1 MTDAVAARWNA
12 GGTAVGASAQGYAE
26 TGCARA
32 QRSATTG
39 TPSQEM
45 DAAGTAWWRRGSHA
59 VEPGRTGSAGDL
71 ATRVW
76 EDAAMARGR
85 QGRRRS
91 ATTGTLWAG
100 TDAAHHARSSAGG
113 SVRGDHGQC
122 GHMLGDVWRQGAGRG
137 GGVRRREHRER
148 RRVLIIVHDRGGVL
162 VRALCGAAVSMRG
175 VWGLVHA
182 RMRGRACGGE
192 GGMGGGV
199 LRRREP

>member
-1 MTDAVAARWNA
+1 M
-12 GGTAVGASAQGYAE
+12 
-26 TGCARA
+26 
-32 QRSATTG
+32 TG

-59 VEPGRTGSAGDL
+59 AEPGRTGSAEDL

-113 SVRGDHGQC
+113 SVSEGPWTVQTH
-122 GHMLGDVWRQGAGRG
+122 A
-137 GGVRRREHRER
+137 R
-148 RRVLIIVHDRGGVL
+148 RRVETRRWEGRRSATTGTQRTETGAHH
-162 VRALCGAAVSMRG
+162 RA
-175 VWGLVHA
+175 
-182 RMRGRACGGE
+182 
-192 GGMGGGV
+192 
-199 LRRREP
+199 